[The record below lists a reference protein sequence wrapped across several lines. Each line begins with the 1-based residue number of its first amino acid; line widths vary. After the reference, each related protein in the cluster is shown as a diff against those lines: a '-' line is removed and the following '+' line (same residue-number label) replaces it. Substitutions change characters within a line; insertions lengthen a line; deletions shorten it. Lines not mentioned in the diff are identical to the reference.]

1 MGAGASFPIGGQQFP
16 SLEKITEGGE
26 NIRISYSASAMQ
38 GHRGAMTDARAVVPD
53 LDDHTSFFG
62 VYDGHG
68 GESVALFCAKQFHVE
83 LCNHQD
89 YQNNLPAA
97 IRSVFFRMD
106 ELLLQSDEWKESLR
120 AGSKCLMQFLES
132 GFCAPKKVTTPYIA
146 PQKTGSTACVA
157 IIRNHQII
165 VGNAGDSRCV
175 VSRNGQAVVLSVD
188 HKPMDQAERN
198 RIQRAGGEVVR
209 DKIHTAEGFRGRRV
223 GIPRINGILT
233 VSRAIGDFEFKN
245 NKQMSPEQQVVTC
258 EPSVRGLT
266 INHDVEFLVVASDG
280 IWKSMSSQG
289 VVDLVHHY
297 TRSGVDD
304 RSICEQLCQRSLKSM
319 DNSTVILVRFKPVCQ
334 LAAPVDMNAPLGA
347 LQEEEEEQED
357 EESAGEI
364 RPA

>member
-1 MGAGASFPIGGQQFP
+1 
-16 SLEKITEGGE
+16 
-26 NIRISYSASAMQ
+26 
-38 GHRGAMTDARAVVPD
+38 MTDARAVVPD
-53 LDDHTSFFG
+53 LDDLTSFFG

-68 GESVALFCAKQFHVE
+68 GLILIDILQQFFK
-83 LCNHQD
+83 L
-89 YQNNLPAA
+89 
-97 IRSVFFRMD
+97 
-106 ELLLQSDEWKESLR
+106 
-120 AGSKCLMQFLES
+120 
-132 GFCAPKKVTTPYIA
+132 
-146 PQKTGSTACVA
+146 
-157 IIRNHQII
+157 
-165 VGNAGDSRCV
+165 
-175 VSRNGQAVVLSVD
+175 AVVLSVD

-209 DKIHTAEGFRGRRV
+209 DKIHTAEGGFRGRRV

-233 VSRAIGDFEFKN
+233 VSRAIGIVLSDSFRCDFEFKN
-245 NKQMSPEQQVVTC
+245 NKQMNPEQQVVTC